1 MAGIR
6 VACPDDPRH
15 IESELMCLYAVSK
28 DLEGKLAL
36 DESEVEKCDERDCAT
51 LKTRHVLQLEVKSS
65 GEQCDS
71 REARILNGR
80 LLSIDLASAFSNG
93 SGENRGFHGATV
105 RWTETGG
112 RMVATGTLSGVT
124 NAGPHRDPFF
134 RECQQCDE
142 RGVMEGRL
150 CAQIRRAPPD
160 FVCCN
165 VIGVYL
171 LRFDANAKGGGG
183 AVQGTFEG
191 VIVCPCG

>member
-71 REARILNGR
+71 REGIALDGQLTAR
-80 LLSIDLASAFSNG
+80 DLASAFIDG
-93 SGENRGFHGATV
+93 SGDNRGFHGARFV
-105 RWTETGG
+105 WRDPSSGLYI
-112 RMVATGTLSGVT
+112 TGTLSGVT
-124 NAGPHRDPFF
+124 NAGVHREPHFK
-134 RECQQCDE
+134 ECQRCDE
-142 RGVMEGRL
+142 HGAMEGRL
-150 CAQIRRAPPD
+150 CGQIRRGPRELRG
-160 FVCCN
+160 CN

-171 LRFDANAKGGGG
+171 LRFDPSRQGGQG

>member
-1 MAGIR
+1 MTCTH

-15 IESELMCLYAVSK
+15 IISDLMCLYRVSK
-28 DLEGKLAL
+28 NLEGRLAL
-36 DESEVEKCDERDCAT
+36 EESEVEACERRDCKT
-51 LKTRHVLQLEVKSS
+51 LKTRHVLDLDVRTS
-65 GEQCDS
+65 GDRCDDG
-71 REARILNGR
+71 EARILNGR